1 MIEVETRV
9 GTVAD
14 LHGLDPFAGAEPVTP
29 AVWWCRPTDDA
40 IVLGSRQS
48 HELLDAAACERAGL
62 SIVRRRSGGGAV
74 LMRRAS
80 LHWIDSASLSCLI
93 RTQTRLQPLGGEQVL
108 AAPGALVTKT
118 FKTLGMDR
126 IFRTFPDVEQARRY
140 LDG

>member
-1 MIEVETRV
+1 MRDLTITRRSDGGIEVLALAGEFSGSAVSEFERHVDQLVAEYRTR
-9 GTVAD
+9 
-14 LHGLDPFAGAEPVTP
+14 
-29 AVWWCRPTDDA
+29 
-40 IVLGSRQS
+40 IVL
-48 HELLDAAACERAGL
+48 DCAA
-62 SIVRRRSGGGAV
+62 
-74 LMRRAS
+74 